1 MMRDER
7 MTTEQFIFCAQL
19 IERLILGLNRLNPKE
34 QENEKVERGETYE
47 FNARDCEEMG
57 IL

>member
-1 MMRDER
+1 MRDER
-7 MTTEQFIFCAQL
+7 MTTEQFIFCVQL
-19 IERLILGLNRLNPKE
+19 IEKLILGLNRLNPNSLR
-34 QENEKVERGETYE
+34 NEKVERSETYE